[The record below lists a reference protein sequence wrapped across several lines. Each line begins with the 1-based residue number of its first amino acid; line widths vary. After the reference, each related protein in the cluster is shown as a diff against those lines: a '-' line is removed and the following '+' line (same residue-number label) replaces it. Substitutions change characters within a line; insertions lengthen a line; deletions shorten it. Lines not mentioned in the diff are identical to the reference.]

1 MNPVSLAGIWPFLH
15 VVVVDHAHRNTV
27 GVVVHGSDGRQ
38 LVIHVDGIHDGKEEV
53 FRLCQGTGNHA
64 PVFGL
69 QAGVG
74 VLIVV
79 PGYDGRIVLAVTS
92 AVEIDA
98 DGLIGQDLIAGQL
111 RGDILAVLGVLQFIV
126 ITRRPVG
133 VTVFGECPEC
143 GVYVAADPLHVVTGI
158 VAGDKCPVVVHGEE
172 LVSLLRVV
180 PDTGVDDHFLAVIDV
195 QLVGDADLL
204 GGIEGKVLLVK
215 LRALHQVHP
224 GGGPVAGRGVEVV
237 RGRTRQQI
245 QGLPVYREVPLALVR
260 AGSRDGADHRSVT
273 RPVG

>member
-1 MNPVSLAGIWPFLH
+1 MPILLI
-15 VVVVDHAHRNTV
+15 VVVDHTHRNAV
-27 GVVVHGSDGRQ
+27 GIVVHGSDGRQ
-38 LVIHVDGIHDGKEEV
+38 LVILVDGIYDSEEKV
-53 FRLCQGTGNHA
+53 FRFCQGTGNHA

-79 PGYDGRIVLAVTS
+79 PGYDGRIVLAVAS

-126 ITRRPVG
+126 ITRRAVG
-133 VTVFGECPEC
+133 VPVFCELPEC
-143 GVYVAADPLHVVTGI
+143 GVDVAADPLHVVTGI
-158 VAGDKCPVVVHGEE
+158 VTGDKCPVVIHGEE

-180 PDTGVDDHFLAVIDV
+180 PDTGVDDHFLSVIDV

-215 LRALHQVHP
+215 LRALHQIHP
-224 GGGPVAGRGVEVV
+224 GGIPAAGGAIEAVGR
-237 RGRTRQQI
+237 RTRQI
-245 QGLPVYREVPLALVR
+245 QGLVVCREMPLARVR
-260 AGSRDGADHRSVT
+260 AGSRDSADH
-273 RPVG
+273 G